1 MNSASRILVIITGG
15 LIVQEYDAKLGYVPN
30 RNPKEIIDTISAE
43 INMETID
50 IIEFSNI
57 DSSSFDLPSMHSL
70 ARLVQRKINNEN
82 IIGIAILSGSDTM
95 EILGEFN

>member
-43 INMETID
+43 INMETIELLNQKKPID
-50 IIEFSNI
+50 SKDLGIIASTITDMDNINI
-57 DSSSFDLPSMHSL
+57 D
-70 ARLVQRKINNEN
+70 K
-82 IIGIAILSGSDTM
+82 
-95 EILGEFN
+95 